1 MKRSLLA
8 LSILGAVGATASTAR
23 ADDARQQCA
32 DSYEKAQ
39 YLQRDGKLTA
49 ARAQLLVCAR
59 ESCPAF
65 VRTECAKWLGEVD
78 ASQPSVIFAV
88 RDADGHDLI
97 DVRVEIDGVL
107 LTDKLGG
114 SAFPVDPGEHT
125 FRLTRSASSAPIEQ
139 RVVVRSTEKNRIV
152 RMDFPREAP
161 AVPTPTSPPSAAT
174 VGAKGSLVPSLV
186 VAGVSLASI
195 GVSIGLGISA
205 QSDADG
211 LRASA
216 CAPRCPSSDLDPV
229 RTKLIVS
236 DVLLG
241 VGVVGLGVAT
251 WLFFARPGGDSPKAA
266 LSVGPTPGGAN
277 ATMRITF

>member
-1 MKRSLLA
+1 MKRSWLA
-8 LSILGAVGATASTAR
+8 LTFIGLLGATAPSAR

-39 YLQRDGKLTA
+39 YLQRDGKLTE
-49 ARAQLLVCAR
+49 ARAQLLVCTR
-59 ESCPAF
+59 EACPAF
-65 VRTECAKWLGEVD
+65 VRTECAKWLGDVD
-78 ASQPSVIFAV
+78 ASQPTVIFAV
-88 RDADGHDLI
+88 RDADGRDLS
-97 DVRVEIDGVL
+97 DVRVEVDGVL
-107 LTDKLGG
+107 LTEKVGG
-114 SAFPVDPGEHT
+114 SALPVDPGEHT

-139 RVVVRSTEKNRIV
+139 RVIVRSTEKNRIV
-152 RMDFPREAP
+152 RVDFPRETV
-161 AVPTPTSPPSAAT
+161 AVVPSAAPVT
-174 VGAKGSLVPSLV
+174 AAGSTKGSLVPSLV
-186 VAGVSLASI
+186 VAGVGLASLGI
-195 GVSIGLGISA
+195 SIGLGVSA
-205 QSDADG
+205 QGDADA

-251 WLFFARPGGDSPKAA
+251 WLFFARPGRDSPKAA
-266 LSVGPTPGGAN
+266 LSVGPTLGGAN